1 MLSSWALRWALPTGY
16 SCLPQQ
22 TIDGLGSED
31 CPLLA
36 VEIHQSWKPIP
47 SLPSVQHIY
56 SATPPVTYRYLEL
69 ALLKLR
75 SLPPPLDPSL
85 TSSMSSSPAILS
97 HSTESCPW
105 GHFILSILLS
115 NPSTSLHAICHYPCL
130 GWAFSPQITVLPPAL
145 VYCPF
150 YWFPITAAMSLL
162 KHRLDSVTPL
172 FPFMMK
178 PKLIYMP

>member
-36 VEIHQSWKPIP
+36 VEIHQSWKLIP

-75 SLPPPLDPSL
+75 SLPPPTGSFSDKLHVVI
-85 TSSMSSSPAILS
+85 TSNIVPQYRILS
-97 HSTESCPW
+97 LRPLHTVYSALKSIHFSPCHLPLPLSGLGLFSPDNCFTSCPR
-105 GHFILSILLS
+105 LLPFLLIPHNS
-115 NPSTSLHAICHYPCL
+115 CNEPSET
-130 GWAFSPQITVLPPAL
+130 
-145 VYCPF
+145 
-150 YWFPITAAMSLL
+150 
-162 KHRLDSVTPL
+162 
-172 FPFMMK
+172 
-178 PKLIYMP
+178 